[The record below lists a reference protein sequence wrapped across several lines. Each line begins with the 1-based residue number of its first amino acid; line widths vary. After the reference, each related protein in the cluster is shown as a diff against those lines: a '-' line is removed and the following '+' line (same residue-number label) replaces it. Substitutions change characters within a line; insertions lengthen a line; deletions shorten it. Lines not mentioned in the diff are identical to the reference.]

1 MANQVEIIVRA
12 VDEASKV
19 LQDVENNATK
29 SLGGVEAAAE
39 KSAAGLA
46 MIASAATA
54 AVGAALALGAAFAK
68 SYGELLSFA
77 EGLDKANQSTGVS
90 VEFLQKLIKTSDE
103 MDISFDSMR
112 GVIERLEKNLEGSGA
127 ALRKFGI
134 DVADYQKLTPDEA
147 VRRFADQLEAIK
159 DPMEKTAVAMAATGK
174 AGAENIA
181 MWHAIAIGAVDAQE
195 ALGGKTV
202 ESLLKTEQALDS
214 LTTSWKTLKQEFVAV
229 TASSLGLE
237 ERFRGL
243 AADAQALARILD
255 QWPGLWQALGRGV
268 IDTTVHM
275 IEAAKAA
282 REQEVQIPKT
292 SQAVLGLTE
301 TNRKLQLGLDELVK
315 LWEKEAKAEDKA
327 AKEAEAAAKKREAL
341 SKKQVK
347 LYEDEVKARRML
359 GDADA
364 KETKAAEDG
373 LARLTA
379 SFIKNYQVQEAAHKK
394 AWAEMARAAA
404 ASYAMVDFVGAA
416 SFFKTRTELQKTA
429 DEARFRYQQMLDAG
443 KATYQELQAAHAAY
457 KQAEADL
464 NAKSSVSAIQG
475 FELIASSASS
485 ILRSL
490 FGKSKAAA
498 IAAAIIDT
506 LAAIVKTMAAYPWP
520 WNLVP
525 AAAAAVAGYA
535 QVQKIRNTDAGFA
548 QGTPGTSFVDFGAGT
563 PSMLHG
569 QEAVVTRPQAEG
581 VASMV
586 RDAIKEGLRGGRGAT
601 AAPTRMDLH
610 VHLDG
615 REIASSVGRRFQAG
629 LAPALAR

>member
-1 MANQVEIIVRA
+1 MANTVEIIVKA
-12 VDEASKV
+12 TDEASKV

-29 SLGGVEAAAE
+29 SLGGVEAAAGQ
-39 KSAAGLA
+39 SAAGLA
-46 MIASAATA
+46 LMASAAA
-54 AVGAALALGAAFAK
+54 AAAMVVVGLGVAFGK
-68 SYGELLSFA
+68 SMIDLLSYA
-77 EGLDKANQSTGVS
+77 ESLDKANQSTGVS
-90 VEFLQKLIKTSDE
+90 VEFWQKLIKQGNE
-103 MDISFDSMR
+103 LDITFDSMR
-112 GVIERLEKNLEGSGA
+112 GAIERLEKNFEGSGA

-134 DVADYQKLTPDEA
+134 DVENFKGLKPDDA
-147 VRRFADQLEAIK
+147 VRAFADQLEAIQ
-159 DPMEKTAVAMAATGK
+159 DPMEKTAVMMAATGK
-174 AGAENIA
+174 SGAEQAA
-181 MWHAIAIGAVDAQE
+181 MWHAIATGSVDAQK
-195 ALGGKTV
+195 ALGADMVAKLNNTD
-202 ESLLKTEQALDS
+202 QALDKAKTS
-214 LTTSWKTLKQEFVAV
+214 FENLVKQLTATIVTTVPFEGFFNLMTMGFAQLGNMLAAWPGIWKAMQDGAIR
-229 TASSLGLE
+229 TAAAMWTA
-237 ERFRGL
+237 GL
-243 AADAQALARILD
+243 AA
-255 QWPGLWQALGRGV
+255 GEH
-268 IDTTVHM
+268 TTKLQV
-275 IEAAKAA
+275 
-282 REQEVQIPKT
+282 T
-292 SQAVLGLTE
+292 SKAVLGMKETTRQLT
-301 TNRKLQLGLDELVK
+301 KGLDELVAM
-315 LWEKEAKAEDKA
+315 WQKEAKEEDKA
-327 AKEAEAAAKKREAL
+327 ARAAEAAQKKREAL

-379 SFIKNYQVQEAAHKK
+379 SFIKNYQAQEAAHKK

-404 ASYAMVDFVGAA
+404 ESYAMVDFVGAA

-429 DEARFRYQQMLDAG
+429 DEARLRYQQMLDGG

-629 LAPALAR
+629 LVPALTR